1 MASDLREF
9 YDCLNREEAELA
21 TEIATDGLGLLMRVA
36 INELDLDFEAMK
48 RGGTVGDA
56 DDERAYLMRMGVV
69 RIIKLAMQ
77 AHPQFEAPTLTFQR
91 DLAYSLPVLSLINK
105 VGTIEHGRRVAQSLA
120 AEAGKIER
128 RPDCFRIVLP
138 ANLIDLE
145 LHERELDRYH
155 VRRQREI
162 FARGYGALVDV
173 QVGDE
178 VRSLLTAL
186 VYPFHTHFIGY
197 EADPTLD
204 LYFFGHAYNEIQIS
218 KGFDTFHFATT
229 FGNMTFQHY
238 QLAAMFIVS
247 VGMKHR
253 AYAQALMEKVPTI
266 RIEDVLTVSV
276 TTHSFLEG
284 LREFINQVGE
294 KFEGHV
300 PVTEEGVGI
309 IFAVLSVSRRNL
321 ALLDRPGAPIP
332 PLIRCSD
339 HHVIRPLAG
348 ATADNVMLFLLNSLQ
363 HNFPTDYDRAQ
374 RAREGVMQR
383 AVERALRSVLPE
395 LEYRGNIKLRR
406 GRKVLT
412 DIDLVLAEQRTG
424 RVILIQLKHQ
434 DPYGDDLATKQA
446 RTGRLNQQ
454 VGDWL
459 SKVRSWLAAAD
470 TSELR
475 ATLRLPSSVNRPTVS
490 LLVLTRHYAHSLRPV
505 VGGDDAAFS
514 NWTQL
519 VTAVARLR
527 ERKGSV
533 LAMDDLIKEL
543 RGLSLPE
550 EEDYLPEPPS
560 DWTVGSLRFT
570 IEQERD

>member
-36 INELDLDFEAMK
+36 INELDLDFEN
-48 RGGTVGDA
+48 RGDA
-56 DDERAYLMRMGVV
+56 VCDADQERTYIMRIGVV

-77 AHPQFEAPTLTFQR
+77 AHPRFEAPTLTLQR
-91 DLAYSLPVLSLINK
+91 DLVYSRPALSLINK

-120 AEAGKIER
+120 AKAGRIER
-128 RPDCFRIVLP
+128 QQDCFRIVLA

-145 LHERELDRYH
+145 LHERELDQYH

-162 FARGYGALVDV
+162 FARGYEALVDV

-204 LYFFGHAYNEIQIS
+204 VYFFGHAYNEIQMS
-218 KGFDTFHFATT
+218 KGFDTFHFSTT

-253 AYAQALMEKVPTI
+253 AYVQALMEKVPTI

-276 TTHSFLEG
+276 NTDSFLEG
-284 LREFINQVGE
+284 LREFINQAGE
-294 KFEGHV
+294 KFEGLV
-300 PVTEEGVGI
+300 SVTEEGVQT
-309 IFAVLSVSRRNL
+309 IFDVLSVSRRNL
-321 ALLDRPGAPIP
+321 ALLDRPGAPVP
-332 PLIRCSD
+332 PLIQCSD
-339 HHVIRPLAG
+339 QHVIRPLAG

-383 AVERALRSVLPE
+383 AVERVLRTVLPE
-395 LEYRGNIKLRR
+395 LEYRGNTKLRR
-406 GRKVLT
+406 GRNVLT

-459 SKVRSWLAAAD
+459 CKVRSWLAAVG

-475 ATLRLPSSVNRPTVS
+475 ATLRLPSSVNRPAVS

-527 ERKGSV
+527 ELKGP
-533 LAMDDLIKEL
+533 AAAIDDLIKEL
-543 RGLSLPE
+543 RSLSVPE

-560 DWTVGSLRFT
+560 DWTVGNLRFT
-570 IEQERD
+570 IEQERV